1 MKIESVTPSD
11 LDQIVAIEQA
21 GFTPEEAG
29 TPAAF
34 KVRIDNL
41 ADSFLVARDDQG
53 TVQGFIVGPVDAS
66 PYVLDDMYATSK
78 PNQPT
83 GCNQLVLSLAV
94 APSAQHQHLGS
105 QLLAALEDVAK
116 KAQRETIS
124 LTCLDRL
131 VPFYEQNGFHNDGV
145 ADSDHAGEIWYN
157 LVKPLR

>member
-83 GCNQLVLSLAV
+83 GGNQLVLSLAV

-116 KAQRETIS
+116 KKPSGKRYPS
-124 LTCLDRL
+124 L
-131 VPFYEQNGFHNDGV
+131 V
-145 ADSDHAGEIWYN
+145 
-157 LVKPLR
+157 